1 MTNFPTKGE
10 DKKISLRNSNY
21 PQFDF
26 DFANN
31 VKEQTPEIWKA
42 GGNIRGNE
50 AFNLWKKARAGE
62 ETEGVLKWIKEREA
76 WVARHFEDGKQFK
89 KDLEPNLS
97 NVAGVVAQ
105 MKWGAIGTL
114 GEQGMKDVILELT
127 KKLEGKKDDRQVN
140 ATIQKGLENKVEK
153 HNEEVKDLDV
163 AWNPRVTYKTL
174 LEVFERGLGA
184 YKSNP
189 ESVRPNVSGPDQWAY
204 ARVNSFLFALKKGR
218 FQGGKHDTD
227 LLPNNHPVKKD
238 MEEKNQVYIIMGAS
252 CSGKSTYVRNNAN
265 AKDLIFDFDT
275 IHQAISNNES
285 HIHIDSLKKYV
296 FDVRDALYE
305 RLKKDKTTNA
315 WIINSSPYKQV
326 RKQLVK
332 DLDAKIIY
340 IQRSKEECLQIAENE
355 RPSEWRDYINN
366 YFENFESFD
375 EDELITIVNMK
386 NEEKVKR
393 ELIGSMITDGIEMPL
408 FTTKEEAEE
417 MAKEMG
423 GEGHHEHTLDG
434 EVVFMPFGSHE
445 EIMAVMNKEDE
456 DDMEENEHI
465 EGHEEEE
472 EKPMGYR
479 SNPNKEVRTFNVQ
492 NLELRE
498 EGDSNVVVSFRVS
511 FVVGYASVFNTL
523 SNDLG
528 NFKEIISPDAF
539 EGRLNDDV
547 RFLINHEGLPL
558 ARTTNETLK
567 LTTDETGLRYEAKV
581 ANTSLGRDLL
591 ELMRNGTINQSS
603 FAFVVDDDSWEVK
616 DGVNI
621 RTINKVSRL
630 YDVSAVTYPA
640 YEEASVALRSM
651 DEWKKEEETKVLKEN
666 LKKEKEERERED
678 LDLIKRNLRE
688 LRLSIINKK

>member
-140 ATIQKGLENKVEK
+140 ATIQKGLENKVKK

-204 ARVNSFLFALKKGR
+204 SRTNSFLFALKKGR

-238 MEEKNQVYIIMGAS
+238 MEENKIKIM
-252 CSGKSTYVRNNAN
+252 
-265 AKDLIFDFDT
+265 
-275 IHQAISNNES
+275 
-285 HIHIDSLKKYV
+285 
-296 FDVRDALYE
+296 
-305 RLKKDKTTNA
+305 
-315 WIINSSPYKQV
+315 
-326 RKQLVK
+326 
-332 DLDAKIIY
+332 
-340 IQRSKEECLQIAENE
+340 
-355 RPSEWRDYINN
+355 
-366 YFENFESFD
+366 
-375 EDELITIVNMK
+375 
-386 NEEKVKR
+386 EKVKR

-423 GEGHHEHTLDG
+423 AEGENLSHEHTLDG

-456 DDMEENEHI
+456 EDMEENEHI

-498 EGDSNVVVSFRVS
+498 EGDSNV
-511 FVVGYASVFNTL
+511 VVGYASVFNTL

-558 ARTTNETLK
+558 ARTTNDTLK

-651 DEWKKEEETKVLKEN
+651 DEWKKDEETKV
-666 LKKEKEERERED
+666 
-678 LDLIKRNLRE
+678 LRE

>member
-1 MTNFPTKGE
+1 M
-10 DKKISLRNSNY
+10 
-21 PQFDF
+21 
-26 DFANN
+26 
-31 VKEQTPEIWKA
+31 
-42 GGNIRGNE
+42 
-50 AFNLWKKARAGE
+50 
-62 ETEGVLKWIKEREA
+62 
-76 WVARHFEDGKQFK
+76 
-89 KDLEPNLS
+89 
-97 NVAGVVAQ
+97 
-105 MKWGAIGTL
+105 
-114 GEQGMKDVILELT
+114 
-127 KKLEGKKDDRQVN
+127 
-140 ATIQKGLENKVEK
+140 
-153 HNEEVKDLDV
+153 
-163 AWNPRVTYKTL
+163 
-174 LEVFERGLGA
+174 FERGLGA

-204 ARVNSFLFALKKGR
+204 SRVNSFLFALKKGR

-423 GEGHHEHTLDG
+423 AEGENLSHEHTLDG

-472 EKPMGYR
+472 EEKPMGYR

-498 EGDSNVVVSFRVS
+498 EGDSNV
-511 FVVGYASVFNTL
+511 VVGYASVFNTL

-558 ARTTNETLK
+558 ARTTNDTLK

-616 DGVNI
+616 DGVNV

-651 DEWKKEEETKVLKEN
+651 DEWKKEQQNKVFKEN

>member
-238 MEEKNQVYIIMGAS
+238 MEENKIKIM
-252 CSGKSTYVRNNAN
+252 
-265 AKDLIFDFDT
+265 
-275 IHQAISNNES
+275 
-285 HIHIDSLKKYV
+285 
-296 FDVRDALYE
+296 
-305 RLKKDKTTNA
+305 
-315 WIINSSPYKQV
+315 
-326 RKQLVK
+326 
-332 DLDAKIIY
+332 
-340 IQRSKEECLQIAENE
+340 
-355 RPSEWRDYINN
+355 
-366 YFENFESFD
+366 
-375 EDELITIVNMK
+375 
-386 NEEKVKR
+386 EKVKR

-423 GEGHHEHTLDG
+423 AEGENLSHEHTLNG
-434 EVVFMPFGSHE
+434 ETVFMPFGSHE

-456 DDMEENEHI
+456 EDMEENEHI
-465 EGHEEEE
+465 EGHEEEEE

-498 EGDSNVVVSFRVS
+498 EGDSNV
-511 FVVGYASVFNTL
+511 VVGYASVFNTL

-558 ARTTNETLK
+558 ARTTNETLR

-651 DEWKKEEETKVLKEN
+651 DEWKKDEETKVLKEN

>member
-10 DKKISLRNSNY
+10 DKKISLRNSNH

-105 MKWGAIGTL
+105 MKWGVIGTL

-204 ARVNSFLFALKKGR
+204 SRVNSFLFALKKGR

-238 MEEKNQVYIIMGAS
+238 MEENKIKIM
-252 CSGKSTYVRNNAN
+252 
-265 AKDLIFDFDT
+265 
-275 IHQAISNNES
+275 
-285 HIHIDSLKKYV
+285 
-296 FDVRDALYE
+296 
-305 RLKKDKTTNA
+305 
-315 WIINSSPYKQV
+315 
-326 RKQLVK
+326 
-332 DLDAKIIY
+332 
-340 IQRSKEECLQIAENE
+340 
-355 RPSEWRDYINN
+355 
-366 YFENFESFD
+366 
-375 EDELITIVNMK
+375 
-386 NEEKVKR
+386 EKVKR

-423 GEGHHEHTLDG
+423 AEGENLSHEHTLNG
-434 EVVFMPFGSHE
+434 QTVFMPFGSHE

-498 EGDSNVVVSFRVS
+498 EGDSNVVV
-511 FVVGYASVFNTL
+511 GYASVFNTL

-558 ARTTNETLK
+558 ARTTNDTLR

-651 DEWKKEEETKVLKEN
+651 DKWKKEEENKVFKEN

>member
-140 ATIQKGLENKVEK
+140 ATIQKGLENKVKK

-204 ARVNSFLFALKKGR
+204 SRTNSFLFALKKGR

-238 MEEKNQVYIIMGAS
+238 MEENKIKIM
-252 CSGKSTYVRNNAN
+252 
-265 AKDLIFDFDT
+265 
-275 IHQAISNNES
+275 
-285 HIHIDSLKKYV
+285 
-296 FDVRDALYE
+296 
-305 RLKKDKTTNA
+305 
-315 WIINSSPYKQV
+315 
-326 RKQLVK
+326 
-332 DLDAKIIY
+332 
-340 IQRSKEECLQIAENE
+340 
-355 RPSEWRDYINN
+355 
-366 YFENFESFD
+366 
-375 EDELITIVNMK
+375 
-386 NEEKVKR
+386 EKVKR

-423 GEGHHEHTLDG
+423 AEGENLSHEHTLDG

-456 DDMEENEHI
+456 EDMEENEHI

-498 EGDSNVVVSFRVS
+498 EGDSNV
-511 FVVGYASVFNTL
+511 VVGYASVFNTL

-558 ARTTNETLK
+558 ARTTNDTLK

-651 DEWKKEEETKVLKEN
+651 DEWKKEEENKVFKEN